1 MQQFERIVKRAINF
15 SADRGDAVEIQ
26 NIPFETAKVDAQTEG
41 PQTGGWVT
49 TVKRFKFI
57 FDFLLV
63 GLFIILS
70 FLFLVRPLIKWLT
83 AENPSGEIIRQLPKT
98 VGELEREYQGGQI
111 SYMDQAR
118 QMIAADGQNSVGVMK
133 DWIRQ

>member
-1 MQQFERIVKRAINF
+1 M
-15 SADRGDAVEIQ
+15 
-26 NIPFETAKVDAQTEG
+26 
-41 PQTGGWVT
+41 T
-49 TVKRFKFI
+49 TIKRFKFL

-63 GLFIILS
+63 GLFIVMS

-83 AENPSGEIIRQLPKT
+83 SENPSGEIIRQLPKT

-118 QMIAADGQNSVGVMK
+118 QMISAEGQNSAGVMK